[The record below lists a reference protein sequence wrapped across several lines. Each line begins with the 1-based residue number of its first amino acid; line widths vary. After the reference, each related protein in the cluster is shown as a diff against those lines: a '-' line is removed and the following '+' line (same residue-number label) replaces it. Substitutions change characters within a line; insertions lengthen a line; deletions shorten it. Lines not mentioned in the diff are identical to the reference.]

1 MEGKQGGTAVH
12 QRDEIA
18 NPLGRTLPGCLEIA
32 LIVMLCMVSAEL
44 APLVLSLQVLPSFT
58 NVGGNLDNSV
68 SLNDIHVSVQT
79 PPQVYMNH
87 LFTVTASISAPQPLT
102 SLTGSGGNVIYAYGR
117 TGSLADIL
125 RPPASFTG
133 SYALCL
139 IVDMH
144 FDNDSAFDIETTS
157 APGNNTFQEFTVV
170 PDVTTAQ
177 TAEWTVTPR
186 GTVFLGTVHEVHVRV
201 WFDAERTCGTA
212 SLLGEMFYLESS
224 SQNPFPPPAKFT
236 VVNADLAVAVVAA
249 TTAASVAWAAG
260 FFEGVP
266 RRPRARRKQDASEN
280 VPQRRAAKR
289 IWLIVVVPRVAL
301 LSIGMVLITLGTS
314 PAIYSLGPDAAL
326 VSFYGGIVM
335 ALLGIVLL
343 ARGVR
348 RIRLADS
355 A

>member
-1 MEGKQGGTAVH
+1 
-12 QRDEIA
+12 
-18 NPLGRTLPGCLEIA
+18 
-32 LIVMLCMVSAEL
+32 
-44 APLVLSLQVLPSFT
+44 
-58 NVGGNLDNSV
+58 V

-79 PPQVYMNH
+79 PPEVYMN
-87 LFTVTASISAPQPLT
+87 LPFTVTASISAPQPLT
-102 SLTGSGGNVIYAYGR
+102 SLTGGGGNVIYAYAR
-117 TGSLADIL
+117 SGSLADIL

-186 GTVFLGTVHEVHVRV
+186 GTVFLGSVHEVHVRV
-201 WFDAERTCGTA
+201 WFDAETTCGTA

-224 SQNPFPPPAKFT
+224 SQNPFPPPVKFT
-236 VVNADLAVAVVAA
+236 VVNDDLAVAVVAA

-266 RRPRARRKQDASEN
+266 RRRRARRKQDASEN
-280 VPQRRAAKR
+280 VTQQRAAKR
-289 IWLIVVVPRVAL
+289 SWLIVVVPRVAL
-301 LSIGMVLITLGTS
+301 LSMGMVLITLGTS
-314 PAIYSLGPDAAL
+314 PAVYALVPDATL
-326 VSFYGGIVM
+326 VFFYGGLVM